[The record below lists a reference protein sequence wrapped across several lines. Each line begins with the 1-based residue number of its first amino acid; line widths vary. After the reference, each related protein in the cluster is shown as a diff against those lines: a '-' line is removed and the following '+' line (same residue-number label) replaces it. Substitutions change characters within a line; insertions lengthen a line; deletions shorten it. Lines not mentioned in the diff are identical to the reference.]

1 MTRLVQIALTCLVIA
16 LVALSLL
23 TVNVIGGQ
31 PFLLQGTVEATVTVP
46 PSPPFPPSVTP
57 VGQAFAP
64 IVYDTLSTPTVSPS
78 PTSTLEVEPTSTVPP
93 SPPFPPSV
101 TPVGQAFAPI
111 VYDTLSTPTVS
122 PTPTSTLE
130 VEPTFTVPATP
141 P

>member
-1 MTRLVQIALTCLVIA
+1 MTRLGKIALTCLVVA

-23 TVNVIGGQ
+23 TINVTGEQ
-31 PFLLQGTVEATVTVP
+31 LTLPQGAIEATATVP
-46 PSPPFPPSVTP
+46 ATLPLPPSMTP
-57 VGQAFAP
+57 VGQ
-64 IVYDTLSTPTVSPS
+64 V
-78 PTSTLEVEPTSTVPP
+78 
-93 SPPFPPSV
+93 
-101 TPVGQAFAPI
+101 FAPI